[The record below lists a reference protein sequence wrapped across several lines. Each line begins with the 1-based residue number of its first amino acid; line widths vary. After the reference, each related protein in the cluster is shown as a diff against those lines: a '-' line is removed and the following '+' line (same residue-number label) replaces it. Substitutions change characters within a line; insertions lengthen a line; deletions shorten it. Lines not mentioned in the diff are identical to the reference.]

1 MKKFK
6 LFLTIAFAYISIV
19 GIITFSLFI
28 HEEAVQTIMFGTWPA
43 KNINRWD
50 IVMEG
55 ADLMRKTNRSA
66 KIINYSIGWIQPL
79 AFFSYRAYSKATD
92 FYIKSIEAESF
103 ANSPELFIGRKVE
116 FTFYPKQIMPIEDG
130 RWMAINGKLS
140 VISNTQLP
148 LDKMQIKGELIKY
161 KNHLTVIQ

>member
-19 GIITFSLFI
+19 GIVTFSLFI

-43 KNINRWD
+43 KNIDRWD

-55 ADLMRKTNRSA
+55 AGLMRKTNRSA
-66 KIINYSIGWIQPL
+66 KIINYSVGWIQPL
-79 AFFSYRAYSKATD
+79 AFLSYRAYSKATD

-103 ANSPELFIGRKVE
+103 ANEPELFIGRKVE
-116 FTFYPKQIMPIEDG
+116 FTFYPKQITTTQDG
-130 RWMAINGKLS
+130 RWMATNGKLS
-140 VISNTQLP
+140 VISNTQLQ
-148 LDKMQIKGELIKY
+148 LGTMQVQGELIKY
-161 KNHLTVIQ
+161 KNHLTVIK